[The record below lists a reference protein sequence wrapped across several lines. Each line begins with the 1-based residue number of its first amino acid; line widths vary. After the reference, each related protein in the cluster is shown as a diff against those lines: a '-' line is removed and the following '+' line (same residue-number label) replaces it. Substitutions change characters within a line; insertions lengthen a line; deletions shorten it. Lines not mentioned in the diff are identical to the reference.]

1 MASTKTA
8 PSKVPI
14 TLLTGFLGSG
24 KTTTLNHILTAQ
36 HGKKLAVIE
45 NEFGE
50 IGLDEAL
57 VKQKTQLKGVMED
70 NYCVELMNGCICCS
84 VRQDLAAAIT
94 QMLAMHKSGKRH
106 VRQFIHLLI
115 FGKTKKSVSLFISQ
129 CCKMCVFCG
138 LMHKHVKSTRLLARW
153 DSH

>member
-1 MASTKTA
+1 MATTKA
-8 PSKVPI
+8 AASKVPI

-84 VRQDLAAAIT
+84 VRQDLAAAIS

-106 VRQFIHLLI
+106 VSHSYI
-115 FGKTKKSVSLFISQ
+115 FFFFFFALVAFRPQ
-129 CCKMCVFCG
+129 
-138 LMHKHVKSTRLLARW
+138 RE
-153 DSH
+153 

>member
-1 MASTKTA
+1 MAAKAAALLKSKSAPKILSTPKISNK
-8 PSKVPI
+8 PKVPI

-24 KTTTLNHILTAQ
+24 KTTTLNHLLTAQ

-57 VKQKTQLKGVMED
+57 VKQKTQLTGALEE

-84 VRQDLAAAIT
+84 VRQDLAAAVNKMIE
-94 QMLAMHKSGKRH
+94 MHKSGERH
-106 VRQFIHLLI
+106 VRFDMQKCL
-115 FGKTKKSVSLFISQ
+115 
-129 CCKMCVFCG
+129 
-138 LMHKHVKSTRLLARW
+138 
-153 DSH
+153 